1 MFHPLLD
8 NLPSLTDQQLEQKL
22 AELYQRYANIPLV
35 GNPDIRRQLTLF
47 IETYRNEMLRR
58 TNDKQAAQKRSGP
71 DPFASLDIQ

>member
-8 NLPSLTDQQLEQKL
+8 NLPGLTDQQLEQKL
-22 AELYQRYANIPLV
+22 AELYQRYSNMSLV

-58 TNDKQAAQKRSGP
+58 TSDKQAKQQRNGP